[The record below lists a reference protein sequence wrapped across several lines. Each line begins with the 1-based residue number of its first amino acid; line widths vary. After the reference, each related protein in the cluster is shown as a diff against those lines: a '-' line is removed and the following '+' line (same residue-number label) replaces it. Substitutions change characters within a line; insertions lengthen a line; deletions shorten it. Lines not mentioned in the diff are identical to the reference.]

1 MHASRKTDISLA
13 NRIEEF
19 DYKIY
24 KGLRHRR
31 NRKHILIP
39 ALIAT
44 AALILISYMFKS
56 VNLDLRSNI
65 GYSLVVFT
73 SFAGSAFI
81 LFMTPYSRSSSI
93 KRFAK
98 SYAIA
103 SVFGEIGYLLTGI
116 VGFYPASA
124 ITLFI
129 VALLLFETDSTH
141 PPAMGIAFAFVI
153 FQIDYVGLLVV
164 VLGVA
169 ILAGIKLAMEKLG
182 ISP

>member
-1 MHASRKTDISLA
+1 MRVSKKTNIGVI

-19 DYKIY
+19 DHKIY
-24 KGLRHRR
+24 RDLRHQR
-31 NRKHILIP
+31 NRKHILVP
-39 ALIAT
+39 TLIT
-44 AALILISYMFKS
+44 TIALILLIYIFK
-56 VNLDLRSNI
+56 VANLDLRSNI

-73 SFAGSAFI
+73 AFAGSAFI
-81 LFMTPYSRSSSI
+81 LFMTPYSRASSI
-93 KRFAK
+93 RRFIE

-103 SVFGEIGYLLTGI
+103 SIFGEIGYLLTGI
-116 VGFYPASA
+116 IGFYPAA
-124 ITLFI
+124 AVTLFV

-153 FQIDYVGLLVV
+153 FQIDYVGLLIV

-169 ILAGIKLAMEKLG
+169 LFAGIKIVIERLG

>member
-1 MHASRKTDISLA
+1 MRISKMNGKVM
-13 NRIEEF
+13 NRIEQF
-19 DYKIY
+19 DHATYRD
-24 KGLRHRR
+24 LRHQR
-31 NRKHILIP
+31 NRKHIIIPTLITTI
-39 ALIAT
+39 ALI
-44 AALILISYMFKS
+44 ILIYIFES

-73 SFAGSAFI
+73 AFAGSAFI
-81 LFMTPYSRSSSI
+81 LFMTPYSRSSSV
-93 KRFAK
+93 KRFVK

-103 SVFGEIGYLLTGI
+103 SIFGEIGFLLTGVI
-116 VGFYPASA
+116 GFYPASA

-153 FQIDYVGLLVV
+153 FQIDYVGFLVV

-169 ILAGIKLAMEKLG
+169 LFAGMKIAVEKLR
-182 ISP
+182 INP

>member
-1 MHASRKTDISLA
+1 MRVSKKANIGVR

-19 DYKIY
+19 DHRIY
-24 KGLRHRR
+24 RDLRHKR

-39 ALIAT
+39 TLIT
-44 AALILISYMFKS
+44 TIALILLIYIFKI

-81 LFMTPYSRSSSI
+81 LFMTPYSRSSSTR
-93 KRFAK
+93 RFVK

-103 SVFGEIGYLLTGI
+103 SVFGELGYLLTGI
-116 VGFYPASA
+116 IGFYPAA
-124 ITLFI
+124 AFTIFV
-129 VALLLFETDSTH
+129 VALLLFETDSAH

-153 FQIDYVGLLVV
+153 FQIDYAGLVIV

-169 ILAGIKLAMEKLG
+169 LFAGLKLLLEKLR
-182 ISP
+182 INP